1 MHSNKNV
8 KPAEAH
14 VLCFNVNVCF
24 FYFFSEKKLR
34 MKNDSLSCA
43 LPCKDLLC
51 KSYECWWNSA
61 NNMQIQIQ
69 TIISRQWPGLIFYLL
84 RINMLALSL
93 MWSDGCNP
101 DVARNDE
108 QMTSQ
113 DRKKR
118 ESDSV
123 NLLIIRPHWII
134 LSLCVSGC
142 LASVQMIRRT
152 SETDDTNKHERIS
165 HLKRPLFSFRNT
177 FMHHLFNLSSSSI
190 SLSAS
195 DQRRL
200 LMKEQC

>member
-1 MHSNKNV
+1 MSLEWK
-8 KPAEAH
+8 
-14 VLCFNVNVCF
+14 
-24 FYFFSEKKLR
+24 
-34 MKNDSLSCA
+34 MTSLSCG
-43 LPCKDLLC
+43 LRCKTLLC

-61 NNMQIQIQ
+61 NIMQIQIQ
-69 TIISRQWPGLIFYLL
+69 TIILRQWPGLVLYLL
-84 RINMLALSL
+84 GITMLAFSL
-93 MWSDGCNP
+93 TWADGCNP

-113 DRKKR
+113 DRKK
-118 ESDSV
+118 EKVTVV
-123 NLLIIRPHWII
+123 NLLIIRPHWMI

-165 HLKRPLFSFRNT
+165 DLKRPLFSFRNT

-195 DQRRL
+195 DRLRL